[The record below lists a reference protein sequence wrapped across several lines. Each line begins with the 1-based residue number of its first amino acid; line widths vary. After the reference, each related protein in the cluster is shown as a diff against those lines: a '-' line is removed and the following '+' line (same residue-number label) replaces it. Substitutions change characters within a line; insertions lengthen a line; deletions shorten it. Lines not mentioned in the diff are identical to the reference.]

1 MTMLSLRDTFQSAAQ
16 SLVAHPLRSCLTML
30 GVIIG
35 NASFVAMASLGEAAK
50 VYTVQRL
57 EAFHGPN
64 RLIAYATAN
73 EPGQKITR
81 EPKLYLG
88 DALALGAGTPAIRSV
103 APVVGATFLGRVRE
117 QSQFLWVTGTTAAYL
132 GVKNEAVAQGR
143 FFSQEEVA
151 QTARVAV
158 LGSSIAKRFFPDGK
172 PVGETMTIK
181 NMSFRV
187 IGVMRSKGSLDK
199 TSPDEFVYVP
209 LSTFSLFLRGTVAG
223 IGIPVDYIEI
233 AAASKQQVND
243 AIFQA
248 TNLLAARRGVRD
260 FAVAPNI
267 PYKDLIAQVSST
279 LTIFLAVLAGISLII
294 GGIGIMNVMLVTVSE
309 RTREIGLRKAIGAS
323 NRSILVNFLIESTL
337 LSAAGGLIGLVVGVG
352 GVVLVAIVTPLPF
365 IVSYWAILVSVLLST
380 SIGVIS
386 GVSPALRASRLD
398 PIVALRAA

>member
-1 MTMLSLRDTFQSAAQ
+1 MLSLRDTFQSAAQ

>member
-1 MTMLSLRDTFQSAAQ
+1 MRLTWRDTFESAAQ

-73 EPGQKITR
+73 EPGQMIKR

-88 DALALGAGTPAIRSV
+88 DALALGAGTPAIRAV
-103 APVVGATFLGRVRE
+103 APVVGAAFLGRVRE
-117 QSQFLWVTGTTAAYL
+117 QSQFLWVTGTTADYL
-132 GVKNEAVAQGR
+132 GVKNETVAQGR
-143 FFSQEEVA
+143 FFSSEEVE

-158 LGSSIAKRFFPDGK
+158 LGSSIAKRFFPDGEA
-172 PVGETMTIK
+172 VGQTMAIK
-181 NMSFRV
+181 NLSFRV
-187 IGVMRSKGSLDK
+187 IGVMRPKGSLDK

-248 TNLLAARRGVRD
+248 TNLLAARRGARD

-267 PYKDLIAQVSST
+267 PYKDLIGQVSST

-309 RTREIGLRKAIGAS
+309 RTSEIGLRKAIGAT
-323 NRSILVNFLIESTL
+323 NGSILLNFLIESTL
-337 LSAAGGLIGLVVGVG
+337 LSATGGLFGVAIGVG
-352 GVVLVAIVTPLPF
+352 IVAVVVVVTPLPF
-365 IVSYWAILVSVLLST
+365 LVPIWSLFTSILLS
-380 SIGVIS
+380 GVVGMIS
-386 GVSPALRASRLD
+386 GVVPAMSAARLDPILALRASN
-398 PIVALRAA
+398 

>member
-1 MTMLSLRDTFQSAAQ
+1 MTMLSLRDTFHSAAQ

-73 EPGQKITR
+73 EPGQTIKR

-88 DALALGAGTPAIRSV
+88 DALALGAGTPAIRAV
-103 APVVGATFLGRVRE
+103 APVVGATFLGRVHE
-117 QSQFLWVTGTTAAYL
+117 QSQFLWVTGTTADYL
-132 GVKNEAVAQGR
+132 GVKNEAVSRGR
-143 FFSQEEVA
+143 FFSSEEVE
-151 QTARVAV
+151 QTARVVV

-172 PVGETMTIK
+172 PVGQTMAIK

-187 IGVMRSKGSLDK
+187 IGVMRPKGSLDK

-209 LSTFSLFLRGTVAG
+209 LSTFSLFLRGTMAG

-233 AAASKQQVND
+233 AAVSKQQVND

-309 RTREIGLRKAIGAS
+309 RTSEIGLRKAIGAT
-323 NRSILVNFLIESTL
+323 NGSILLNFLIEATL
-337 LSAAGGLIGLVVGVG
+337 LSASGGVIGLLVGV
-352 GVVLVAIVTPLPF
+352 GVVLVVVVVSPLPF
-365 IVSYWAILVSVLLST
+365 IVPAW
-380 SIGVIS
+380 SIGTSLALSSVVGVVF
-386 GVSPALRASRLD
+386 GVSPAMQAAKLD
-398 PIVALRAA
+398 PIVALRSA